1 MITETITETATSQ
14 RQMPLRIGD
23 YLDYAFTYSAQA
35 VQCYVT
41 LWGSFDWGLQP
52 RVPHKAEG
60 SHQQDELNRWE
71 VQVSIKEVVR

>member
-1 MITETITETATSQ
+1 M
-14 RQMPLRIGD
+14 D
-23 YLDYAFTYSAQA
+23 YTFTYSAQA

-71 VQVSIKEVVR
+71 AQVSIKEVVR